1 MFRSLSVRAVTVVSV
16 TTQVN
21 AAMKPDLNRL
31 NERHQSINRVKL
43 DVLIMRTGKDVSENE
58 KSKK

>member
-16 TTQVN
+16 TALASVV
-21 AAMKPDLNRL
+21 MKPDLNRL
-31 NERHQSINRVKL
+31 NEQHQSINRVKL